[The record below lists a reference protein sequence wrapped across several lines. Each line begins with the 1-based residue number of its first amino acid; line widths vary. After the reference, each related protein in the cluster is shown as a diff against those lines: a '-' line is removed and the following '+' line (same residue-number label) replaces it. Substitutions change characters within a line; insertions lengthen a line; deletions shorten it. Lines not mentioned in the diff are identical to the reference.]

1 MLKRFALVFA
11 VAAFASPALAQENVG
26 TEHYSGIPWSVA
38 APEGASWTMSCRF
51 SPVTMEMS
59 RYNRNQMVNQLQRQG
74 SGPDR
79 GRLPG
84 DNGSCTLTKTGGAGP
99 VGIAVVKEGVATS
112 RGTNAAQA
120 PVVVNVF

>member
-1 MLKRFALVFA
+1 
-11 VAAFASPALAQENVG
+11 
-26 TEHYSGIPWSVA
+26 
-38 APEGASWTMSCRF
+38 MSCRF
-51 SPVTMEMS
+51 TPVTMEMS
-59 RYNRNQMVNQLQRQG
+59 QYNRRQWVNEIHHQG

-112 RGTNAAQA
+112 RGTNAVQA